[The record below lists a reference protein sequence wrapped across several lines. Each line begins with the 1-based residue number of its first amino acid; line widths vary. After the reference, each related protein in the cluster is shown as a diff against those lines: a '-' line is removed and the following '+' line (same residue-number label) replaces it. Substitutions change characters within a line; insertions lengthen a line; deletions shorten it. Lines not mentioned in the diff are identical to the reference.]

1 MTVATAGLGLLI
13 GLVIGALGGGGGVL
27 TVPALVYLLGQT
39 AQDATTSSV
48 IIVGSTAVVGTLARV
63 RGGIAWRTG
72 LGFGAVGIPTAYLG
86 TLLNQRVSQHVLL
99 LAFAGVTLLA
109 AIAMLLRSRGD
120 DGDDPDPPP
129 GSALRTAVRTRR
141 QLAGTALKV
150 AGCGVVTGFLTGFL
164 GVGGG
169 FLVVPAL
176 VIVLRLPMALA
187 IGTSLMIITTNSVA
201 SLASRLGVAEV
212 DWAVVAPFAATA
224 IVGTLAGKLVSD
236 RLSGVVLT
244 RAFAVMLLLV
254 GGFVAA
260 QSAAA
265 F

>member
-27 TVPALVYLLGQT
+27 AVPALVYLLGQT
-39 AQDATTSSV
+39 PQDATTSSV

-86 TLLNQRVSQHVLL
+86 TLLNQRVGQHVLL

-109 AIAMLLRSRGD
+109 AIAMLLRGRGD
-120 DGDDPDPPP
+120 DGEDPDPPP
-129 GSALRTAVRTRR
+129 GSVVRTAVRTRT

-150 AGCGVVTGFLTGFL
+150 AGSGVVTGFLTGFL

-176 VIVLRLPMALA
+176 VIA
-187 IGTSLMIITTNSVA
+187 TNSVA

-212 DWAVVAPFAATA
+212 DWAVVAPFAAAA

-244 RAFAVMLLLV
+244 RAFAVMLLRV
-254 GGFVAA
+254 GGFVAT